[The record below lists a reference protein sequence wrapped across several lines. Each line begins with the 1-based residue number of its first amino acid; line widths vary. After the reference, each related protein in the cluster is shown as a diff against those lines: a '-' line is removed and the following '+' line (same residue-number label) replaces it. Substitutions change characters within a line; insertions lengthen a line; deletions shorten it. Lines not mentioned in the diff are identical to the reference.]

1 MQSFFH
7 DSSIP
12 DTLLGL
18 LRMRAE
24 SHPDRLAYRY
34 LQDNEDEIVAITYA
48 ELDRRARAIGAW
60 LETHG
65 ARGERV
71 LLLYPA
77 GLDYIASFFGCLYAG
92 AAAVPAYPPRLNR
105 PVPRIQAIVA
115 DSQAKF
121 ALTTSAILHNIEQ
134 RFEQSPDLHALS
146 WLNTEQVSP
155 SLEAE
160 WRDPNVDAD
169 TLAFLQYTS
178 GSTSQPKG
186 VMLTHGNLMHNLKAI
201 RHGFQLDVTD
211 TGVFWLPSYHDMG
224 LIGGILEPMF
234 MSVAST
240 LMSPVSFLQK
250 PFRWLDAISK
260 YKATTSGA
268 PNFAYDLCVDKITQ
282 EQLETLDLSAWKLAF
297 CGAEPIRPETLE
309 RFARTFGLVGFR
321 KSSFYP
327 CFGMAE
333 STLIVSGGDGPAEP
347 RTLTVDRKALERD
360 QVATASPNDAN
371 ALTMVNCGKSIVDQ
385 RIVIVN
391 PATLN
396 QCAEN
401 EVGEIWVTGPSVAK
415 GYWGL
420 EDETRYTF
428 GAHTADTHDGP
439 FMRTGDL
446 GFLQN
451 GELFITGRLKDLI
464 IIHGSNHYPQDIEL
478 TVEASHPALQSSAG
492 AAFSVSEN
500 GKEQLVIVQEVTR
513 QGRQADV
520 NEVASAIRQAVAEK
534 HDLQAFAIALV
545 KPMSIP
551 KTSSGKIQRRA
562 TKADF
567 LNGELELVGEWRKN
581 LPSPL
586 RQAQRG
592 ALTPL
597 PLGEGDSGSLLL
609 SGEGLGMRESRA
621 SHSSQP
627 KQNTQTIQSFLL
639 TRVASMLE
647 MDASAIDPRQ
657 PFTYYGLGSVQAV
670 SLTGDLESF
679 LNRKLSPTLAWDYP
693 TIESLSNFLANDS
706 QPAKISTPQPT
717 FSNVNE
723 PIAIVGL
730 SCRFPQAEG
739 PQAFWELLRNGVDA
753 VTEVPSERW
762 DVDQFHAD
770 EPAAGKVTTR
780 FGAFLD
786 NVDLFDPAFFGI
798 SPREAARMD
807 PQQRLLL
814 EVSWE
819 ALENAFIPPTS
830 LAGTRTGVFV
840 GISSYD
846 YSRLQFDDHEMIDAY
861 AGTGNAHSIAANR
874 LSYVFDLRGPSMA
887 VDTACSSS
895 LVSVHL
901 ACQSLRSGESDVA
914 LAGGVNL
921 ILTPELT
928 ITFSQARMLAPDGH
942 CKTFDANADGYV
954 RGEGCGVVV
963 LKRLSDAMRDGDNI
977 LALIRGS
984 AVNQD
989 GRSNGLT
996 APNGLAQ
1003 QDVIRTALNQAGVT
1017 PNQISY
1023 IEAHGTGTPL
1033 GDPIEMASLN
1043 AVLNGDS
1050 NQRVIV
1056 GSVKT
1061 NIGHLESAAG
1071 IAGLIKVVLA
1081 MQNESIP
1088 PHLHLKEINPYLSLD
1103 GSRIEIGTYLRPWK
1117 RRDQPRFA
1125 GVSSF
1130 GFGGTNAHIVLSD
1143 APSLE
1148 SDSLLST
1155 TLERPRHLMTLSAKN
1170 ESSLQQL
1177 AQSLSDSI
1185 RNTQYEVRDI
1195 TFTSNTTRSHFE
1207 HRLAIQASVKDE
1219 LLKGLDDFLSTIV
1232 ERDGIPL
1239 ATDSAGYHPA
1249 PRNSNVITGYAKP
1262 SAQPKI
1268 AFLFTGQGSQY
1279 AGMGKQLYETQPVFR
1294 ATLDECAAILN
1305 PILNRSL
1312 LEIIFADKNDST
1324 INQTTYTQPAL
1335 FAFEYA
1341 LAQMWLSWG
1350 IKPHAVMGHSVG
1362 EYVAACVAGAFSLEN
1377 GLRLIAE
1384 RGRLMGGLPDNGTMV
1399 AVFADAS
1406 KITDTLKPFANQVSI
1421 AASNGPDN
1429 TVISGEKSAI
1439 QSVVDEL
1446 TKFGISS
1453 KPLTVSH
1460 AFHSPLMD
1468 SILDEFE
1475 SFAQRIQ
1482 FSNSQILLISNVT
1495 GEVASHL
1502 DATYWRDHIRAEV
1515 KFSAGM
1521 QSLVDLGI
1529 DAFIEIGPAPVLL
1542 GMGKRCLP
1550 ESKSAWL
1557 PSLRQN
1563 QDEWQTIL
1571 DSLAKL
1577 YVQGAEVDWNGFDRG
1592 YSRKKVALP
1601 NYPFDRQR
1609 YWLDVDANKET
1620 RKQVDRDTGKQV
1632 NTVSPR
1638 SNGKAKDEK
1647 VVERKNGKV
1656 RANPPLPLGEG
1667 LGRRAEPVEAVR
1679 ERLDHQLTKDGIENF
1694 IQQQTA
1700 RILGM
1705 DATRLSLDTPLDT
1718 LGLDSLMAMEL
1729 KNSLEK
1735 NLGAQISVASLLQ
1748 GPTIASLAA
1757 EALTNLK
1764 SAKTENDAQ
1773 FIVAQNAS
1781 SESPLSVGQQALW
1794 FLHQLMPDELSFN
1807 VAGALR
1813 IRGELNIP
1821 ALQSAF
1827 DQLVARHES
1836 LRSTF
1841 HAVNGEPIQRV
1852 HDSMNG
1858 IFRLADSSTLDDDTL
1873 RDQLA
1878 RDAHASFDLEAG
1890 PVIRAALHRTRDD
1903 SHILLLAMDHIVT
1916 DFWSM
1921 TVLARELLMLYEAN
1935 KRALGGVLAAED
1947 GGLIKL
1953 PELPARYS
1961 DYVRWEATMLE
1972 SGRGETL
1979 WNYWQTQLRAQLPA
1993 LNLPTDRPRSPMQ
2006 TYRGDSE
2013 HLFMDAELYEQLKTL
2028 AQENGATLFMT
2039 LLAAFQTLLHRY
2051 SNQEEFLVGSVTAG
2065 RSHAEL
2071 SNLVGYF
2078 INPIALKADF
2088 SGNPSFSE
2096 LLQRV
2101 KQTALGAFEHQDYP
2115 PALLAKRLGI
2125 QRDSS
2130 RPPLFETMFIL
2141 QKAHESDVQ
2150 ALSPFALGLDGA
2162 RMEASG
2168 LVLESIALGG
2178 EPAQFDM
2185 TMMMAELN
2193 NGLAAALQYNVDLFD
2208 AETIQRMLKH
2218 FDALLHEIAAD
2229 PTKPVSTYSL
2239 LDDLEQQKILVEWNQ
2254 TQADYPRE
2262 AGVHELFEAQA
2273 KKTPDAVAVQ
2283 YDHRPEGLDGE
2294 TQRRDENLRD
2304 VTYKELN
2311 KRADDVA
2318 KVLVA
2323 NGVKPNTLVG
2333 LFVSRSVEMLVGLLG
2348 VLKAGGAYLPLDPS
2362 FPSERLA
2369 FMLEDSNASI
2379 ILTLT
2384 SLLSQIPENKA
2395 EVICLDALDEA
2406 KGKRGKKAKASADDL
2421 AYIIYTSGST
2431 GKPKGVQIHHRA
2443 VVNFLCSMQKDLG
2456 INAFDSLLAVT
2467 TLSFDIAVLELL
2479 LPLTVGAKVVIASS
2493 EVVADGALLAQS
2505 LTDSQITFMQATP
2518 ASWRLLLEVG
2528 WTGKPD
2534 LKILCGG
2541 EALTNDLAEK
2551 LLQRGAQLWNVYG
2564 PTETTI
2570 WSTIYKVDSI
2580 QAGISNTVPI
2590 GKPIANTQIYILDS
2604 NLQPAPIGVIGDL
2617 YIGGDGVSRGYLNR
2631 PELTSERFIINPFD
2645 DSTTIYKTGDLA
2657 RYLADGNIEFFGRSD
2672 QQVKVRGYRIETGE
2686 IEVAL
2691 MGHPSVKQAVVVA
2704 WKERSSDA
2712 ALVAYVVSAVPG
2724 EEVEHVHLRDYLRTK
2739 LPEYMVPSVFVNLE
2753 SLPLTPNGKVDRKAL
2768 PAPSQARADLR
2779 AQYVAP
2785 RTPLEEELAD
2795 VCAQVLGL
2803 SAEQVGVNDNF
2814 FDLGGHSLLG
2824 TRLVFLLR
2832 EKYGLQAADL
2842 PLRAL
2847 FENPTV
2853 ANLAITIERAR
2864 RGERM
2869 TRTRSDFIQR
2879 GQLSLEALNAEAQLD
2894 ADITVGDLVYEHAEP
2909 KKILLT
2915 GATGFVG
2922 AFLLK
2927 DLLTMTSAE
2936 IYCLLRADNAE
2947 QGLQRLKRNL
2957 NSYQLWDESLAQRIK
2972 PVLGDLGSPR
2982 LGLSDETF
2990 DELANQIDAII
3001 HNGAMVNFVYPY
3013 AAHKAANVLGT
3024 QEILRLASRAK
3035 LKPVHHVS
3043 TLSILYSR
3051 GVNDGRVYREDS
3063 NLDEVGAPFG
3073 GYAQSKWVAE
3083 KLIVQAI
3090 ERGIPCAIYRPGLV
3104 SGHSVTGAWNTDNLI
3119 SSMTRACVLLGS
3131 VPSLDVMVNIVPVD
3145 FVSAAIVQLS
3155 KDEKNFGGVY
3165 HLDNPEPLHFKHL
3178 AGWLASQG
3186 LEARTLSFDAWREEL
3201 FSQIP
3206 HMPSDEWAPYLPL
3219 LEEVDESQVFMPE
3232 FDLTNTLTRL
3242 NGSGIVCHPVNDAL
3256 FSAYLNY
3263 FIPRG
3268 FLEKSK
3274 TT

>member
-1 MQSFFH
+1 MQSLFQNH
-7 DSSIP
+7 PIP
-12 DTLLGL
+12 GTLLDL
-18 LRMRAE
+18 LRLR
-24 SHPDRLAYRY
+24 SNLQPDFLAYRY
-34 LQDNEDEIVAITYA
+34 LQDDGIESDSLAYA
-48 ELDRRARAIGAW
+48 ELDCRARGIGAW

-77 GLDYIASFFGCLYAG
+77 GLDYIAAFFGCLYAG
-92 AAAVPAYPPRLNR
+92 AVAVPAYPPRLNR
-105 PVPRIQAIVA
+105 PVPRIQGIVA

-121 ALTTSAILHNIEQ
+121 ALTTSSILHNIEQ
-134 RFEQSPDLHALS
+134 RFEQSPDLQALS

-155 SLEAE
+155 GSEAE
-160 WRDPNVDAD
+160 WRDPNINAD

-186 VMLTHGNLMHNLKAI
+186 VMLTHGNLLHNLKAI
-201 RHGFQLDVTD
+201 QRGFQIDPTD
-211 TGVFWLPSYHDMG
+211 SGAFWLPSYHDMG
-224 LIGGILEPMF
+224 LIGGILEPMYIGLP
-234 MSVAST
+234 ST
-240 LMSPVSFLQK
+240 LMSPVSFLQR

-260 YKATTSGA
+260 YKVTTSGA
-268 PNFAYDLCVDKITQ
+268 PNFAYDLCVDKITP

-309 RFARTFGLVGFR
+309 RFSRTFEPVGFR
-321 KSSFYP
+321 VTSFYP

-333 STLIVSGGDGPAEP
+333 SSLIVSGGDGPAAP
-347 RTLTVDRKALERD
+347 RTLTIDRKALERD
-360 QVATASPNDAN
+360 AVVEVPREDAN

-385 RIVIVN
+385 KIIIVN
-391 PATLN
+391 PSTLN
-396 QCAEN
+396 QCSEN
-401 EVGEIWVTGPSVAK
+401 EVGEIWVAGPSVAQ

-420 EDETRYTF
+420 AEETQRTF
-428 GAHTADTHDGP
+428 GAFVANTNEGP
-439 FMRTGDL
+439 FMRTGDF

-451 GELFITGRLKDLI
+451 DELFITGRLKDLI

-478 TVEASHPALQSSAG
+478 TVEASHPALQSSSG
-492 AAFSVSEN
+492 AAFSINEN

-513 QGRQADV
+513 AGRQADV

-534 HDLQAFAIALV
+534 HDLQVFAIALV

-562 TKADF
+562 TKTAF
-567 LNGELELVGEWRKN
+567 IEGELDVVGEWRSS
-581 LPSPL
+581 LS
-586 RQAQRG
+586 QREI
-592 ALTPL
+592 AKHPV
-597 PLGEGDSGSLLL
+597 GEARV
-609 SGEGLGMRESRA
+609 RESQTPH
-621 SHSSQP
+621 STQPTPSSQS
-627 KQNTQTIQSFLL
+627 IQSFLL
-639 TRVASMLE
+639 TRIASMLE

-670 SLTGDLESF
+670 SLTGDLEVF
-679 LNRKLSPTLAWDYP
+679 LNRKLAPTLAWDYP
-693 TIESLSNFLANDS
+693 TIESLANFLADDS
-706 QPAKISTPQPT
+706 KPERKSIQTPQTT
-717 FSNVNE
+717 FNNINE
-723 PIAIVGL
+723 PIAIIGL
-730 SCRFPQAEG
+730 SCRFPQADS

-753 VTEVPSERW
+753 ITEVPSDRW
-762 DVDQFHAD
+762 DVDEFHAD

-819 ALENAFIPPTS
+819 AMENAFIPPQS

-846 YSRLQFDDHEMIDAY
+846 YSRLQFDNHEMIDAY

-901 ACQSLRSGESDVA
+901 ACQSLRSGESDLA

-928 ITFSQARMLAPDGH
+928 ITFSQARMLSPDGR
-942 CKTFDANADGYV
+942 CKTFDASADGYV

-1003 QDVIRTALNQAGVT
+1003 QDVIRTALNQAGVS
-1017 PNQISY
+1017 PNQIGY
-1023 IEAHGTGTPL
+1023 VEAHGTGTPL

-1043 AVLNGDS
+1043 AVLNDDS

-1071 IAGLIKVVLA
+1071 IARLIKVVLA
-1081 MQNESIP
+1081 MQNEAIP
-1088 PHLHLKEINPYLSLD
+1088 PHLHLKEINPYLSLE

-1117 RRDQPRFA
+1117 RREQPRFA

-1143 APSLE
+1143 APLVVDAQTPVRGAKAPAQYVEALRAGVTE
-1148 SDSLLST
+1148 S
-1155 TLERPRHLMTLSAKN
+1155 TLVDFQELRQGFSPPKQDVSNAIEQMQAIERLRHLLTLSAKT
-1170 ESSLQQL
+1170 ESSLQELTQFF
-1177 AQSLSDSI
+1177 SDSL
-1185 RNTQYEVRDI
+1185 RNTQYEVQDLA
-1195 TFTSNTTRSHFE
+1195 FTSNTTRAHFE
-1207 HRLAIQASVKDE
+1207 HRLAIQASSNEE
-1219 LLKGLDDFLSTIV
+1219 LLKGLEDFLNNS
-1232 ERDGIPL
+1232 DSPL
-1239 ATDSAGYHPA
+1239 
-1249 PRNSNVITGYAKP
+1249 VVTGQSKP
-1262 SAQPKI
+1262 TAQPKI

-1294 ATLDECAAILN
+1294 AALDECAKILDS
-1305 PILNRSL
+1305 ILDRAL
-1312 LEIIFADKNDST
+1312 LEIIFSDKDDST
-1324 INQTTYTQPAL
+1324 IHQTQYTQPAL
-1335 FAFEYA
+1335 FAFEYS

-1362 EYVAACVAGAFSLEN
+1362 EYVAACIAGVFTLED
-1377 GLRLIAE
+1377 GLRLIVE
-1384 RGRLMGGLPDNGTMV
+1384 RARLMGGLPQSGTMV
-1399 AVFADAS
+1399 AVFADAT
-1406 KITDTLKPFANQVSI
+1406 KIADALKPYQDKVSI

-1429 TVISGEKSAI
+1429 TVISGEKSAV
-1439 QSVVDEL
+1439 QAVVDEL
-1446 TKFGISS
+1446 TKLGITS
-1453 KPLTVSH
+1453 KPLVVSH

-1475 SFAQRIQ
+1475 SFANRIQ
-1482 FSNSQILLISNVT
+1482 FSNPQILFFSNIT
-1495 GEVASHL
+1495 GEVIAQPL
-1502 DATYWRDHIRAEV
+1502 DTAYLRNHIRAEV
-1515 KFSAGM
+1515 KFSTGI
-1521 QSLVDLGI
+1521 QSLANLGI
-1529 DAFIEIGPAPVLL
+1529 DAFIEIGPSPMLL

-1571 DSLAKL
+1571 DSLGKL
-1577 YVQGAEVDWNGFDRG
+1577 YVQGVDVDWKGFDSG
-1592 YSRKKVALP
+1592 YSRNKVSLP

-1609 YWLDVDANKET
+1609 YWIEVDRET
-1620 RKQVDRDTGKQV
+1620 GKQVDRETSRQV
-1632 NTVSPR
+1632 NKLPSPR
-1638 SNGKAKDEK
+1638 SNGKLKQQEK
-1647 VVERKNGKV
+1647 IVERKNGKSKPS
-1656 RANPPLPLGEG
+1656 A
-1667 LGRRAEPVEAVR
+1667 GRVAPSDFRGAYRDQQMDRSSIEA
-1679 ERLDHQLTKDGIENF
+1679 F

-1705 DATRLSLDTPLDT
+1705 DASRLNLNQPLDT

-1729 KNSLEK
+1729 KNSLESK
-1735 NLGAQISVASLLQ
+1735 LGAQISVASLLQ

-1757 EALTNLK
+1757 EALASLD
-1764 SAKTENDAQ
+1764 SAETKNDAP
-1773 FIVAQNAS
+1773 FIIAQHAP
-1781 SESPLSVGQQALW
+1781 SENPLSVGQQALW
-1794 FLHQLMPDELSFN
+1794 FLHQLMPDKFSFN
-1807 VAGALR
+1807 VAGAIR
-1813 IRGELNIP
+1813 IRGDLDAP
-1821 ALQSAF
+1821 ALQLAF
-1827 DQLVARHES
+1827 EGLVARHES

-1841 HAVNGEPIQRV
+1841 HVVNGEPLQRA
-1852 HDSMNG
+1852 HDSMDG
-1858 IFRLADSSTLDDDTL
+1858 IFRIVDSSALEDDTL
-1873 RDQLA
+1873 RERLA
-1878 RDAHASFDLEAG
+1878 QDARASFDLEAG
-1890 PVIRAALHRTRDD
+1890 PVIRADLHLTRDK

-1921 TVLARELLMLYEAN
+1921 TILARELLMLYEAN
-1935 KRALGGVLAAED
+1935 KDDAQ
-1947 GGLIKL
+1947 I
-1953 PELPARYS
+1953 ELPALSARYS
-1961 DYVRWEATMLE
+1961 DYARWEATMLASE
-1972 SGRGETL
+1972 RGEKL
-1979 WNYWQTQLRAQLPA
+1979 WGYWQTQLGNQLPA
-1993 LNLPTDRPRSPMQ
+1993 LNLPTDRPRAPMQ

-2013 HLFMDAELYEQLKTL
+2013 HLFMDAELYEKLKSL
-2028 AQENGATLFMT
+2028 AQENGATMFMT

-2051 SNQEEFLVGSVTAG
+2051 SNQDEFLVGSVTAG

-2088 SGNPSFSE
+2088 SDNPSFNE
-2096 LLQRV
+2096 LLRRV
-2101 KQTALGAFEHQDYP
+2101 KQTALGAFEHQEYP

-2141 QKAHESDVQ
+2141 QKAHEADVQ
-2150 ALSPFALGLDGA
+2150 MLSPFALGLDGA
-2162 RMEASG
+2162 RMEMIG
-2168 LVLESIALGG
+2168 LEFESIALGG

-2185 TMMMAELN
+2185 TMMMSELN

-2218 FDALLHEIAAD
+2218 FDSLLHEITAD

-2239 LDDLEQQKILVEWNQ
+2239 LDESETQQILVEWNQ
-2254 TQADYPRE
+2254 TQADYPRDLCI
-2262 AGVHELFEAQA
+2262 HELIEAQV
-2273 KKTPDAVAVQ
+2273 K
-2283 YDHRPEGLDGE
+2283 RSPEAIAIE
-2294 TQRRDENLRD
+2294 FESQS

-2311 KRADDVA
+2311 KRADEVA
-2318 KVLVA
+2318 KILVGQ
-2323 NGVKPNTLVG
+2323 GVKPGTLVG
-2333 LFVSRSVEMLVGLLG
+2333 LFVNRSVEMLVGLLG

-2379 ILTLT
+2379 VLTL
-2384 SLLSQIPENKA
+2384 SGLLPEMPKTDA
-2395 EVICLDALDEA
+2395 QVICLDALDEV
-2406 KGKRGKKAKASADDL
+2406 KTKRGKKSKAKPDDL

-2456 INAFDSLLAVT
+2456 FNESDSLLAVT

-2479 LPLTVGAKVVIASS
+2479 LPLTVGAKVVIANSD
-2493 EVVADGALLAQS
+2493 VVADGALLAKS
-2505 LTDSQITFMQATP
+2505 LEDSHITFMQATP
-2518 ASWRLLLEVG
+2518 ASWRLLLEAG

-2551 LLQRGAQLWNVYG
+2551 LLQRGAGLWNVYG

-2570 WSTIYKVDSI
+2570 WSTICKVDSI

-2590 GKPIANTQIYILDS
+2590 GRPIANTQIYILDS
-2604 NLQPAPIGVIGDL
+2604 NLQPVPVGVIGDL

-2631 PELTSERFIINPFD
+2631 PELTAERFMPHLFSPLPAGEGLGVREKSER
-2645 DSTTIYKTGDLA
+2645 THLYKTGDLA

-2691 MGHPSVKQAVVVA
+2691 ASHPSVKQAVVVA
-2704 WKERSSDA
+2704 WKERSSEA
-2712 ALVAYVVSAVPG
+2712 SLVAYVVPAIPAN
-2724 EEVEHVHLRDYLRTK
+2724 EAEHVLIRDYLRAK
-2739 LPEYMVPSVFVNLE
+2739 LPEYMIPSVFVNLE

-2768 PAPSQARADLR
+2768 PAPTQSRADFR
-2779 AQYVAP
+2779 AQYIAP
-2785 RTPLEEELAD
+2785 RTPLEMELAE
-2795 VCAQVLGL
+2795 VCARVLGL
-2803 SAEQVGVNDNF
+2803 NAEQVGVNDNF
-2814 FDLGGHSLLG
+2814 FELGGHSLLG

-2832 EKYGLQAADL
+2832 EKYSLETSQL

-2847 FENPTV
+2847 FEQPTV
-2853 ANLAITIERAR
+2853 ANLAEVIGRVKSGGKSAYAGGSNII
-2864 RGERM
+2864 RM
-2869 TRTRSDFIQR
+2869 N
-2879 GQLSLEALNAEAQLD
+2879 QLSLEQLKAEAVLD
-2894 ADITVGDLVYEHAEP
+2894 ADIGAGDLVYEHAEP
-2909 KKILLT
+2909 KNILLT

-2922 AFLLK
+2922 AFLLH
-2927 DLLTMTSAE
+2927 DLLKQTSAN
-2936 IYCLLRADNAE
+2936 IYCLLRADDIA
-2947 QGLQRLKRNL
+2947 QGLKRLKRNL
-2957 NSYQLWDESLAQRIK
+2957 NSYQLWDESFAPRIQ
-2972 PVLGDLGSPR
+2972 PVLGDLGSPQF
-2982 LGLSDETF
+2982 GLSNKAF
-2990 DELANQIDAII
+2990 NELADQIDSIY

-3013 AAHKAANVLGT
+3013 AAHKSANVLGT
-3024 QEILRLASRAK
+3024 QEILRLASREK

-3043 TLSILYSR
+3043 TLSILHN
-3051 GVNDGRVYREDS
+3051 GDHDDGRVYHESD
-3063 NLDEVGAPFG
+3063 NIEEMGAPFG

-3083 KLIVQAI
+3083 KLVLQAGA
-3090 ERGIPCAIYRPGLV
+3090 RGIPYAIYRPGLV
-3104 SGHSVTGAWNTDNLI
+3104 SGHSLTGAWNTDNMI
-3119 SSMTRACVLLGS
+3119 SSMTRACLLLGAA
-3131 VPSLDVMVNIVPVD
+3131 PDLDVVANVVPVD
-3145 FVSAAIVQLS
+3145 FVSAAIVQIS
-3155 KDEKNFGGVY
+3155 KSPDNWNQTY
-3165 HLDNPEPLHFKHL
+3165 HLENPAPLHLDRLLVCLANEGFHTQRVSFEEWRADLFKKV
-3178 AGWLASQG
+3178 AFMENGGW
-3186 LEARTLSFDAWREEL
+3186 E
-3201 FSQIP
+3201 
-3206 HMPSDEWAPYLPL
+3206 PYLPL
-3219 LEEVDESQVFMPE
+3219 IEEVEEKQIFMPRI
-3232 FDLTNTLTRL
+3232 DLSNTLTKL
-3242 NGSGIVCHPVNDAL
+3242 AGTGIECSPVNGQLLSTYINA
-3256 FSAYLNY
+3256 
-3263 FIPRG
+3263 FIAHDLIQRP
-3268 FLEKSK
+3268 EIK
-3274 TT
+3274 TQ